1 MAGKIGDLLLRPDA
15 FFSRLVG
22 EPENLKIPALIVIG
36 GAIIYAVSAYLTS
49 GLTLKIFGN
58 VPEMASMAP
67 VLGIFGAVVAFFTF
81 IILFWLIF
89 SGAFYLI
96 SMAFSGSGE
105 FKRTLQCS
113 GYGLIPVII
122 GSLLGL
128 LISLYYIPMIQVP
141 VLSNIQDPA
150 AIEAAIQQLM
160 QDTAFSE
167 LRLITSII
175 SIIFVIWSANLWIFG
190 LKHSRSLPM
199 KQAAIAVAI
208 PVVVYILFILY
219 MAVAGIPGMGG
230 T

>member
-15 FFSRLVG
+15 FFRRLVE

-36 GAIIYAVSAYLTS
+36 GAIIYAVSTYFTS
-49 GLTLKIFGN
+49 GLTMKIFDN

-67 VLGIFGAVVAFFTF
+67 ILGIFGAIFAFFTF

-122 GSLLGL
+122 GSLISL

-141 VLSNIQDPA
+141 VLTNIQDPA

-175 SIIFVIWSANLWIFG
+175 SIIFLIWSANLWIFG
-190 LKHSRSLPM
+190 LKHARNLPL
-199 KQAAIAVAI
+199 KQAAIAVFI
-208 PVVVYILFILY
+208 PVVVYIIFILY